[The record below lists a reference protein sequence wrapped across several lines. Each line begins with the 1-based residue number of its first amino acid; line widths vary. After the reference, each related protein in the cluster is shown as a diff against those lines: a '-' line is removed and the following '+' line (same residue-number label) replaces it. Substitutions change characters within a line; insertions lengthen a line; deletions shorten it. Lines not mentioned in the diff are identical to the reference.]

1 MAFIKRHPALTYF
14 VLTFTISWGG
24 ILLVIGP
31 TGLVPTR
38 AEFDKLFPIAV
49 LVMVLGPSL
58 TGIVLTGLVDGRSGL
73 RAFRSRL
80 LRWRVS
86 ARWYAVALVAAP
98 LYFMAVLLALSPLS
112 SELLPGILASHE
124 KVKLLLLGLAT
135 AVAAG
140 FFEELGWTGF
150 AVPTLQ
156 RRYGVF
162 ATGLV
167 VGVLWAAWH
176 FLVKIWGANA
186 FGMTSVLPADL
197 LSAVVQLTG
206 FRILMVWVYDR
217 TESLLLAML
226 MHASLTA
233 STVILA
239 PLATGATLVSANLVL
254 AAVPWVIIAVVA
266 VARRRSSTP
275 RHSSVAS
282 AHS

>member
-31 TGLVPTR
+31 AGLTPTR
-38 AEFDKLFPIAV
+38 AQFDKLFPIALV
-49 LVMVLGPSL
+49 VMVLGPSVA
-58 TGIVLTGLVDGRSGL
+58 GIVSTWLVHGRSGL
-73 RAFRSRL
+73 RALRSRL
-80 LRWRVS
+80 VRWRVG
-86 ARWYAVALVAAP
+86 ARWYAIALGLAP
-98 LYFMAVLLALSPLS
+98 LYFMAILLALSLVS
-112 SELLPGILASHE
+112 TDLLPGILASHE
-124 KVKLLLLGLAT
+124 KAKLLLLGLAT
-135 AVAAG
+135 TVAAG

-150 AVPTLQ
+150 ATPTL
-156 RRYGVF
+156 RRRHGVF
-162 ATGLV
+162 TTGLV
-167 VGVLWAAWH
+167 VGLVWAAWH

-186 FGMTSVLPADL
+186 FSVTSVLPADL

-217 TESLLLAML
+217 TESLLVAML

-254 AAVPWVIIAVVA
+254 GAVPWSIIAVVA
-266 VARRRSSTP
+266 VARHRSSTP
-275 RHSSVAS
+275 RRHGSVA
-282 AHS
+282 AHG